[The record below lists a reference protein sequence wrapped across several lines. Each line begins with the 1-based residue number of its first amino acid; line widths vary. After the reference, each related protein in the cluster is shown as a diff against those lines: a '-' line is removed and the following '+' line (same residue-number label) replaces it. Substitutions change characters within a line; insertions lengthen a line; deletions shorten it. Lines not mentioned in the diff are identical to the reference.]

1 MVFFNVLFN
10 QSDRLFAI
18 IHCKSVAYATNAEK
32 MIVNVE
38 LKLTV
43 QLSHLSSHTFE
54 LLVINLVR
62 RSFQQGLERAEEVRT
77 HIERQ
82 ILRTEFL

>member
-1 MVFFNVLFN
+1 MFCLIN
-10 QSDRLFAI
+10 SGRLFAI

-43 QLSHLSSHTFE
+43 QLSHFSSHTFE
-54 LLVINLVR
+54 LLVINPLSV
-62 RSFQQGLERAEEVRT
+62 EVFGKDSSEQKKS
-77 HIERQ
+77 IGSV
-82 ILRTEFL
+82 